1 MPRRAA
7 KPDSAAN
14 PYLAFSAVLAAG
26 LKGIEE
32 ELELCPPMEEDSA
45 RGLSRQSCVHEGLDL
60 CPTRLV
66 KPWAVRR
73 I

>member
-1 MPRRAA
+1 MILPPTTPETRVQDARR
-7 KPDSAAN
+7 PDPAAN

-45 RGLSRQSCVHEGLDL
+45 HGLPL
-60 CPTRLV
+60 LV
-66 KPWAVRR
+66 LR
-73 I
+73 IMV